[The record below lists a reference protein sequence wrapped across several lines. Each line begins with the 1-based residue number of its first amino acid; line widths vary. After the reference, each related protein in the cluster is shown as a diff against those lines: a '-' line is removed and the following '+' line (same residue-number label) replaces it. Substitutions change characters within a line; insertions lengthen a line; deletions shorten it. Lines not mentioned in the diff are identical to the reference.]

1 MTIQNVHARQILDS
15 RGNPTIEVELTDGI
29 HTARAAVPSGAST
42 GSHEA
47 HELRDGDKSI
57 YHGKSVQQ
65 AVDNANGELADL
77 VIGMRPEEQEKL
89 DRAMIELDGT
99 EHKSR
104 LGANAILGI
113 SLAAARLAAMQQGIP
128 LWQHIQNLYGSKDVS
143 LPRPMMNIINGGEHA
158 DSGLAVQEFMVF
170 PKFDNFKDNLR
181 AGSEIFHVLKKL
193 LSEKGHAVGVG
204 DEGGFAPHLSKVEEA
219 LQVICEA
226 VEAAGYKM
234 GDQIELAMD
243 AAASEFY
250 NDGKYEID
258 GKQLTSNE
266 LTDYYVDLANRFPI
280 TSIEDS
286 HDEDDFAGFKAL
298 TEKIGDTVQLV
309 GDDLFVTN
317 KARLQQGI
325 DQGVANSILIKVNQ
339 IGSLTETFETMKLA
353 EAHGYTTVISHRSGE
368 TEDPFI
374 ADLAVGTNA
383 GQIKTGSLCRSER
396 IGKYNQLLRIGERM

>member
-258 GKQLTSNE
+258 GKQLTSDE